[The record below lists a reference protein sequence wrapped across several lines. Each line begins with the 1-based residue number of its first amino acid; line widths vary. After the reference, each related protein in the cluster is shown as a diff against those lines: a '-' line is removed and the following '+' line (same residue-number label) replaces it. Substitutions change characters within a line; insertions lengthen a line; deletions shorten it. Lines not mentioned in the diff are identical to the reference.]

1 VASPW
6 LIPQDREV
14 ARVTELWRVHGE
26 SLIFFGSIPQVLV
39 LHLVNSGE

>member
-26 SLIFFGSIPQVLV
+26 SLYLEGSIPEQPR
-39 LHLVNSGE
+39 LHLLDLGE